1 MYLLLKHS
9 DLTALH
15 CPVVYWNMYENVVVY
30 YSSRVI
36 TLWASSDEEKITWDF
51 RLDISVYLCNCNW
64 ALLLPCQKCT
74 FTMYAWGSLNIYT
87 IQRRSYFSMSMS
99 VKYVIRGLFI
109 VLTVW
114 YSSIINYNII
124 IVTMLLVIKIYFVF
138 AFIMCRW
145 CRYIMWKL
153 NVKIILF
160 WYKFRYQM

>member
-1 MYLLLKHS
+1 MSCCLLKHVWKCS
-9 DLTALH
+9 CIL
-15 CPVVYWNMYENVVVY
+15 
-30 YSSRVI
+30 
-36 TLWASSDEEKITWDF
+36 F
-51 RLDISVYLCNCNW
+51 ISGNNTMSIGWWRKNYVGLQTRHFCVHIRNW
-64 ALLLPCQKCT
+64 VLLLPCQKCT

-114 YSSIINYNII
+114 YSSNINYNII
-124 IVTMLLVIKIYFVF
+124 IVTMLLVIKMYFVF

-160 WYKFRYQM
+160 WYKFRYRM